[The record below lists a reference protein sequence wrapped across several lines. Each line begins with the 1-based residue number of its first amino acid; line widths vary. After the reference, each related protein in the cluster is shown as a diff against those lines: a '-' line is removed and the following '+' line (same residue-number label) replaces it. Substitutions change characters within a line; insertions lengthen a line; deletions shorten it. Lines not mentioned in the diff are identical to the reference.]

1 MIKKFI
7 ENAGWPRVIIGLFL
21 LGLFIAAP
29 FVGVRVDTSLSD
41 TLVRVMGGLQLIAVF
56 VAAFSYARWRFN
68 K

>member
-1 MIKKFI
+1 MAKKPEQKKNTSLWLVCI
-7 ENAGWPRVIIGLFL
+7 GIVLAVILVRIVCHVAGV
-21 LGLFIAAP
+21 
-29 FVGVRVDTSLSD
+29 TLSD

>member
-1 MIKKFI
+1 MSKKPEKKKNTSLWVVCI
-7 ENAGWPRVIIGLFL
+7 GVVLAVILVRIVCHVAGV
-21 LGLFIAAP
+21 A
-29 FVGVRVDTSLSD
+29 LSD